1 MGNFSFRRLLLTM
14 RYLGSLSWL
23 RYLTFAGIMFI
34 ATMAVFFI
42 SWTSDSVYANN
53 YPDVAVFFPY
63 SIILGFFLTACFA
76 QMTDGFQSKR
86 DKDVSRLLLL
96 PASNAEKF
104 VASFFMNV
112 ITPTIFLSVAFHAAV
127 LVMSPEV
134 FLKFL
139 TRGGIFPFFH
149 FLTDS
154 YNLIDVDEADASSTI
169 LGIKLITLLSPI
181 LIAATFLFGGT
192 LFSRAKWLLTSLSIL
207 IINSIFAHIAF
218 KVVCDIDFNEYTFN
232 VPALVWWTVTLM
244 FVLSALFIW
253 GSYRLFCRRQA
264 AKGSLFNV

>member
-23 RYLTFAGIMFI
+23 RYLTFAGIMFT
-34 ATMAVFFI
+34 ATMAIFFI
-42 SWTSDSVYANN
+42 TWTASNEYANN
-53 YPDVAVFFPY
+53 YPDLAMFFPY

-86 DKDVSRLLLL
+86 DKDASRLLLL

-112 ITPTIFLSVAFHAAV
+112 ITPTIFMSVAFHAAV
-127 LVMSPEV
+127 LVMYPEV

-139 TRGGIFPFFH
+139 TRGGIFTFFH

-154 YNLIDVDEADASSTI
+154 YTITDVDDADVSSTI
-169 LGIKLITLLSPI
+169 LGLKLISLLTPI
-181 LIAATFLFGGT
+181 VIASSFLFGGT
-192 LFSRAKWLLTSLSIL
+192 LFSRAKWLFTSLSIL
-207 IINSIFAHIAF
+207 IINSIIGHIAF
-218 KVVCDIDFNEYTFN
+218 KIICHIDFNEYTVN
-232 VPALVWWTVTLM
+232 VHALVWWSVWLM
-244 FVLSALFIW
+244 AAFSALLIW

-264 AKGSLFNV
+264 AKGSLFNL